1 MDPNR
6 AAADMIKA
14 RLPALQ
20 HEGNL
25 REALARRMLQPDPVR
40 VSELLEADSVEC
52 SPARVRAELRS
63 LCYRASWMSW
73 CGSDS
78 RRLVEGRGAVTPP
91 MALGGKFARRR
102 AA

>member
-1 MDPNR
+1 MTP
-6 AAADMIKA
+6 AAVV
-14 RLPALQ
+14 LLF
-20 HEGNL
+20 L
-25 REALARRMLQPDPVR
+25 LARGYLGGFKSSDADTF
-40 VSELLEADSVEC
+40 LEESKTLAVFL
-52 SPARVRAELRS
+52 AHNGLT

-78 RRLVEGRGAVTPP
+78 RQLVEGRGAVTPP